1 MNHMID
7 TMHEKK
13 ILNLY
18 YQKLN
23 HASLAKQKGD
33 AFLFTILFSQAEE
46 LSQMINALT
55 ELELN

>member
-23 HASLAKQKGD
+23 QASLAKQKGD
-33 AFLFTILFSQAEE
+33 AFLFTIFFSQAEE